1 MRKNDLNVV
10 KPLASFETNLITS
23 MIVISD
29 NAMEDTNT
37 PRYKSNLILKFTA
50 IFETAF
56 RKKFNK
62 DAKVPDGL
70 NPGAY
75 YKVSAKLF
83 DWYRSRNSEKC
94 YEDGKPLT
102 GINKITGKFYKK
114 GKIASGWYGLG
125 ANKKW
130 YQEGLTLTGIRKTT
144 GELFVDGVLNTD
156 LYVFEDKLYNG
167 AELNTGLTLFECS
180 LYDGEKLNKGII
192 QFLGDWYNGSKMETG
207 TINTPDGQIIT
218 VENGVQTLTGN
229 GIKTPLNKKLINPV
243 IEVKGSSQDVNGY
256 RKGVINTITWT
267 DSISDSTLTY
277 TVKRN
282 TVNSFTNAI
291 IIASN
296 ISAGIQTYVDNV
308 FPSRAIP
315 VYYYF
320 IEATNGTQTVSSNS
334 IEVKTVPDI
343 KNATSQNYR
352 SENTNSFLYNAVT
365 DSYELV

>member
-10 KPLASFETNLITS
+10 KPLASFETNLLTS
-23 MIVISD
+23 MIAISD
-29 NAMEDTNT
+29 NAMEDANT
-37 PRYKSNLILKFTA
+37 PRYKSNLILKFIA
-50 IFETAF
+50 IVETAF
-56 RKKFNK
+56 RRKVNK

-70 NPGAY
+70 NIGTY
-75 YKVSAKLF
+75 YKVWAKVIG
-83 DWYRSRNSEKC
+83 WYSSKKSEKC

-102 GINKITGKFYKK
+102 GINKITGKYYKK

-125 ANKKW
+125 ANKRW
-130 YQEGLTLTGIRKTT
+130 YQEGLALTGIRKTT

-156 LYVFEDKLYNG
+156 LYVFEDKLYDG
-167 AELNTGLTLFECS
+167 MELNTGRSLFEGN

-192 QFLGDWYNGSKMETG
+192 QFLGNWYNGSKIATG

-229 GIKTPLNKKLINPV
+229 GTKTPLNKKLINSV
-243 IEVKGSSQDVNGY
+243 IEVKGSSRDVNGY

-277 TVKRN
+277 SVKRN
-282 TVNSFTNAI
+282 TVNSLTNATI
-291 IIASN
+291 IDTN

-308 FPSRAIP
+308 FLNNAFS

-343 KNATSQNYR
+343 KYASSQNYR
-352 SENTNSFLYNAVT
+352 TDSTNDFLYNAVT